1 LIGESEIEIRD
12 AAETFSLVGEL
23 EGMFRAF
30 LYFKFKNKNKS
41 PIFKS
46 NSNHTRALVP
56 AWLTK

>member
-30 LYFKFKNKNKS
+30 LYFKNKNKS